1 MGLYRFW
8 ESEMSESVPSCEH
21 QYEVY
26 ATSTDGTALHW
37 CPKCG
42 NFEDVEGA
50 YVGDYYDYSE

>member
-1 MGLYRFW
+1 
-8 ESEMSESVPSCEH
+8 MSESVPSCEH

-42 NFEDVEGA
+42 NFEVVEGA